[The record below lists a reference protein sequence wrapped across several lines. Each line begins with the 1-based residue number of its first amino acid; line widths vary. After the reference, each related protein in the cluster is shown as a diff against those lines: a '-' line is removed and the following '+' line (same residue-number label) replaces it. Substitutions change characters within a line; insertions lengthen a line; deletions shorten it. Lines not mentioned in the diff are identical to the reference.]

1 MDKSI
6 LLCLLFYSAIQCCFA
21 QDSVVPIR
29 VPAKVINGDTLAE
42 LEINAAT
49 VVPNP
54 TQLFDA
60 KEIAKYQ
67 RLVYNVRKVYPWAK
81 LAASEMEKIKKVLD
95 TIPTERKRKSYI
107 KKAQKE
113 LEAKFG
119 DQLKNL
125 SFNQGKILLKLVY
138 RETGSSTFDIVKELR
153 GGFNAFVWQTMARL
167 FGYDLKNVYDPEGED
182 QAIEKIV
189 VMIEHGS

>member
-1 MDKSI
+1 MNKS
-6 LLCLLFYSAIQCCFA
+6 LLFCFIFYSAIQYCFA
-21 QDSVVPIR
+21 QDSVVPVR
-29 VPAKVINGDTLAE
+29 VPAKVINGDTLAV

-49 VVPNP
+49 IVPNA
-54 TQLFDA
+54 TQLFNA
-60 KEIAKYQ
+60 SEITKYQ
-67 RLVYNVRKVYPWAK
+67 RLIYNVRKVYPYAK
-81 LAASEMEKIKKVLD
+81 LAATQMQKFKSVLD
-95 TIPTERKRKSYI
+95 TIHTERKRKAYI

-119 DQLKNL
+119 NELKNL

-138 RETGSSTFDIVKELR
+138 RETGNSTFDIVKELR

-167 FGYDLKNVYDPEGED
+167 FGYDLKNAYDPEGED

>member
-1 MDKSI
+1 MCI
-6 LLCLLFYSAIQCCFA
+6 A

-49 VVPNP
+49 VVPNA

-60 KEIAKYQ
+60 KEITKYQ
-67 RLVYNVRKVYPWAK
+67 LLIYNVRKVYPYAK
-81 LAASEMEKIKKVLD
+81 LAASQMQKFKRVLD
-95 TIPTERKRKSYI
+95 TIQTERKRRAYI
-107 KKAQKE
+107 KTAQKE

-119 DQLKNL
+119 NELKNL

-138 RETGSSTFDIVKELR
+138 RETGNSTFEIVKELR

-167 FGYDLKNVYDPEGED
+167 FGYDLKNAYDPAGED